1 MTANTLKPSLNGGSL
16 PVYHPSTHSMIGC
29 RSSTSLNDIDIVSP
43 HPIWRGVT
51 VPAASGDRMGSLT
64 DGCGGPGFV
73 GRGQEMSDKVK
84 AAIGCERAKGYGSR
98 KIAGLDGCGV
108 GTVQKII
115 TAA

>member
-1 MTANTLKPSLNGGSL
+1 MPFQY
-16 PVYHPSTHSMIGC
+16 V
-29 RSSTSLNDIDIVSP
+29 SLNDIDIVHP

-84 AAIGCERAKGYGSR
+84 AAIRRERAKGYGIR
-98 KIAGLDGCGV
+98 KIAGLVGCAV
-108 GTVQKII
+108 GMVQKII